1 MTKQEAEVRITKL
14 RGEINHHRYAYHVLD
29 NPEISDAALD
39 SLKHELQKL
48 EEKYPDLITPDSPTQ
63 RVGGEALGAFTK
75 VRHAI
80 PMLSLNDV
88 FSQEEVQQWETRI
101 RKITP
106 ADAQLSY
113 FGELKMDGLA
123 VTLKYEK
130 GLFIQAATRGDG
142 KVGEDVT
149 QNCKTIEAIPLK
161 LESKTTDRALVQMFE
176 KSLKGSIEVR
186 GEIYMSKEI
195 FDELNRKQKKVNEQ
209 PFANPRNAAAG
220 SVRQLDSKI
229 TAKRKLSF
237 MAYDFVTDVGQKTH
251 EESHKLLNALGFKAG
266 THNQRLPD
274 ITAIETYHKQI
285 GKIREKLPF
294 MTDGIVITVNLI
306 SLFKHLGVVGKA
318 PRGSIAY
325 KYPAEQA
332 TTVVEDIQVQVGR
345 TGALTPVAHL
355 RPVQVA
361 GSTVSRATLHN
372 MDEIERLDVRV
383 GDTVIIQKAGDIIP
397 DIVNVLVKMRTGKEK
412 RFHMPKRCPVCN
424 SAAVQQI
431 GEVAHYCSNKHCY
444 AQQHEGLRHFI
455 SKKAFDIDGLGPKIL
470 EQLARSDLVK
480 NPADLFDLQESD
492 LAPLE
497 RFAEKAADNLVQ
509 AIQGSK
515 TITLPRFIYALG
527 IRHVGEETAV
537 VLAER
542 FGNLQKLT
550 EASYE
555 ELENIHDI
563 GGVVAKSIHAYFQDS
578 HNTELI
584 QKLVDR
590 GVKIRSADRS
600 KKISKAIDGKK
611 IVVTGSLH
619 SMSREEVK
627 ERIREAGA
635 KWVSSVSKN
644 TDFVVAGEDPGSK
657 YDKAKKLGVQ
667 VIDEKEFIKLLN
679 K

>member
-1 MTKQEAEVRITKL
+1 MTKQEAEVRISKL
-14 RGEINHHRYAYHVLD
+14 RDEVNHHRYAYHVLD
-29 NPEISDAALD
+29 KPEISDAALD

-48 EEKYPDLITPDSPTQ
+48 EEEYPDLITPDSPTQ
-63 RVGGEALGAFTK
+63 RVGGKALGAFTK

-88 FSQEEVQQWETRI
+88 FSQEEVEQWETRI
-101 RKITP
+101 RKIVP
-106 ADAQLSY
+106 ADARLTY

-130 GLFIQAATRGDG
+130 GMFIQAATRGDG

-161 LESKTTDRALVQMFE
+161 LEIKTTDRALTQMVE
-176 KSLKGSIEVR
+176 KALKGSVEVR
-186 GEIYMSKEI
+186 GEIYMSKKV
-195 FDELNRKQKKVNEQ
+195 FNELNQEQKKINEQ

-229 TAKRKLSF
+229 TAQRKLSF

-251 EESHKLLNALGFKAG
+251 EESHKLLSALGFKAG
-266 THNQRLPD
+266 MRNQNLVD
-274 ITAIETYHKQI
+274 IDSIGIYHEQI
-285 GKIREKLPF
+285 GKIREKLPYL
-294 MTDGIVITVNLI
+294 TDGIVITVNTI
-306 SLFKHLGVVGKA
+306 SLFKHLGIVGKA

-372 MDEIERLDVRV
+372 MDEIERLDVRI

-412 RFHMPKRCPVCN
+412 KFLMPKRCPVCN
-424 SAAVQQI
+424 SATI
-431 GEVAHYCSNKHCY
+431 RKPGEVAYYCSNKHCY

-480 NPADLFDLQESD
+480 NSADLFDLQESD

-542 FGNLQKLT
+542 FGNLQKLM
-550 EASYE
+550 EATHE

-563 GGVVAKSIHAYFQDS
+563 GGIVAESIFTFFQDS
-578 HNTELI
+578 HNTKLINKLIDRGVLI
-584 QKLVDR
+584 QK
-590 GVKIRSADRS
+590 AERS
-600 KKISKAIDGKK
+600 KKVSKILNGKK
-611 IVVTGSLH
+611 IVVTGTLH
-619 SMSREEVK
+619 SMSREEAK
-627 ERIREAGA
+627 ERIRSAGA

-644 TDFVVAGEDPGSK
+644 TDFVVSGEDPGSK
-657 YDKAKKLGVQ
+657 YDKAVKLGVT
-667 VIDEKEFIKLLN
+667 VINEKEFIKLLTS
-679 K
+679 